1 MKRVYLIWF
10 RSANETEDRVRG
22 VALNWSQAERMADN
36 LATHQDVVMKGD
48 YDYGVKSYV
57 INQIPFDFI
66 NDDGCFNTWGPD
78 KFGDT

>member
-1 MKRVYLIWF
+1 MKRVYLVWF
-10 RSANETEDRVRG
+10 RPQSETEDKIRG
-22 VALNWSQAERMADN
+22 VALNWEQAERMADN
-36 LATHQDVVMKGD
+36 LAMHLDVVMKGD

-57 INQIPFDFI
+57 RKQIPFAFI